1 MQRAFLQDPLRVE
14 TLHQVKVWHGKLN
27 AQAPGSDSVWAVVDG
42 ALLGTEGAQR
52 LKAVYGAPVRAFDD
66 TPLDAY
72 EELGLLLWLWSS
84 MDARDELEAMR
95 TVMGDRPG
103 VSFVRTHGGGPD
115 PLSRVLAW
123 LAGGTTADGMLL
135 YLRVGDSRVLNSFLR
150 HMHPAQQAH
159 LQTVIREWV
168 WPDRSG
174 HAQSMVIET
183 DAPPPVE
190 SAPPLVIDDVQ
201 YAALLDDAAAD
212 ILHAALRPIESGWHD
227 KRNGAQLHAWLQR
240 VLQRTDA
247 LGITRQ
253 QDQLAFAS
261 VALRVSGEFELAPE
275 LGETWLRVR
284 SGTAALTE
292 EIEKWNPLQWAAV
305 ERFWGRTDYA

>member
-1 MQRAFLQDPLRVE
+1 MQRAYLQEPLRVE
-14 TLHQVKVWHGKLN
+14 TLHQVKAWHGKLD

-52 LKAVYGAPVRAFDD
+52 LKAVYGTPVRAFDD

-72 EELGLLLWLWSS
+72 EELGLLLWTWSS
-84 MDARDELEAMR
+84 MDARDELKAMR

-103 VSFVRTHGGGPD
+103 VSFVRTHAGRPD
-115 PLSRVLAW
+115 PLNRVLAW
-123 LAGGTTADGMLL
+123 LAGGTTADGMPL
-135 YLRVGDSRVLNSFLR
+135 YMRVGDSRVLSSFLR

-183 DAPPPVE
+183 DAPPRVE

-240 VLQRTDA
+240 VLQRAEA
-247 LGITRQ
+247 LGVTRQ
-253 QDQLAFAS
+253 KDQLAFAS
-261 VALRVSGEFELAPE
+261 VALRVSGDFESAPE

-284 SGTAALTE
+284 TGVAALPDEVAHWT
-292 EIEKWNPLQWAAV
+292 PAQWKAV
-305 ERFWGRTDYA
+305 ERFWHA